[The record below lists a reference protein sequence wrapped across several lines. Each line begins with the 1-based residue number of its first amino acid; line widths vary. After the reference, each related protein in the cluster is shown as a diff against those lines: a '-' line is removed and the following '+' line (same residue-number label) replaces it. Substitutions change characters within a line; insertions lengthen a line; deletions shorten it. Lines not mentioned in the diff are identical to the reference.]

1 MCDNLLLLLLF
12 LNDNVTVFGE
22 NRMLFEGQELS
33 LVKLHGVGFIRYD
46 FGDGMKVRFWHD
58 LWQGKTTL
66 KERCRV
72 IKLITPSNYLE

>member
-22 NRMLFEGQELS
+22 NRMLFEGQELG

-58 LWQGKTTL
+58 LWQGKATL